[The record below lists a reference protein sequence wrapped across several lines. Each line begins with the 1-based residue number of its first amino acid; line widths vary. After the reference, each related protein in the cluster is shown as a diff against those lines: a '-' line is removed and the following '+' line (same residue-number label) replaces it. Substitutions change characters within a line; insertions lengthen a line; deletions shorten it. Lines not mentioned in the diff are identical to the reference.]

1 MSALI
6 LYHQFQEMRII
17 SGTFKGRRLKTVEG
31 LDVRPTSD
39 RLRETLF
46 NILAPHIKESRF
58 LDLCAGSG
66 AIGIEAASR
75 GASEVIFV
83 DKSRLSCAVIQ
94 ENLALIGGIDKARV
108 LQCDALAAVKQLG
121 ETLNPESARQNNRYT
136 QATGNFDIVYLDP
149 PYVSYIY
156 TDVLKQLAT
165 SQIINEDSIV
175 IVEHRTKTP
184 LERQYSN
191 LKIYREV
198 KQGESS
204 LAFYTLNP

>member
-1 MSALI
+1 
-6 LYHQFQEMRII
+6 MRII
-17 SGTFKGRRLKTVEG
+17 SGTYKGRRLKTVAG

-46 NILAPHIKESRF
+46 NILAPHIRESRF

-75 GASEVIFV
+75 GAGEVVFV

-94 ENLALIGGIDKARV
+94 ENLEMIGGLDNTRII
-108 LQCDALAAVKQLG
+108 QSDALVAVKRLD
-121 ETLNPESARQNNRYT
+121 ESINPEPAKQSNNRL
-136 QATGNFDIVYLDP
+136 QATGKFDIVYLDP

-156 TDVLKQLAT
+156 EDVLKQLAT

-175 IVEHRTKTP
+175 VVEHRTKTP
-184 LERQYSN
+184 LEPAYDRLS
-191 LKIYREV
+191 IYREV

-204 LAFYTLNP
+204 LAFFSKSM

>member
-1 MSALI
+1 
-6 LYHQFQEMRII
+6 MRII

-46 NILAPHIKESRF
+46 NILTPRIRESRF

-75 GASEVIFV
+75 GASEVVFV
-83 DKSRLSCAVIQ
+83 DKSPRACAVIK
-94 ENLALIGGIDKARV
+94 ENLAMIGAQDEARII
-108 LQCDALAAVKQLG
+108 QGDALAVVKQL
-121 ETLNPESARQNNRYT
+121 ENTLNLQPDSQVKRSPQT
-136 QATGNFDIVYLDP
+136 TSKFDIVYLDP
-149 PYVSYIY
+149 PYVSFIY
-156 TDVLKQLAT
+156 TDVLQQLAT
-165 SQIINEDSIV
+165 SQIIDEDSLV
-175 IVEHRTKTP
+175 IVEHRTKTF
-184 LERQYSN
+184 LERAYGN

-204 LAFYTLNP
+204 LAFFSKSI

>member
-1 MSALI
+1 
-6 LYHQFQEMRII
+6 MRII
-17 SGTFKGRRLKTVEG
+17 SGTYKGRRLKTPAG
-31 LDVRPTSD
+31 LEVRPTSD

-46 NILAPHIKESRF
+46 NILTPTVRGSRF

-75 GASEVIFV
+75 GASEVVFV

-94 ENLALIGGIDKARV
+94 ENLATIGGLDNARII
-108 LQCDALAAVKQLG
+108 QRDALEAVRQLILEMSPEAAKRKPG
-121 ETLNPESARQNNRYT
+121 GA
-136 QATGNFDIVYLDP
+136 QAAGKFDIVYLDP

-156 TDVLKQLAT
+156 TDVLKLLAINP
-165 SQIINEDSIV
+165 IIDEDSIV
-175 IVEHRTKTP
+175 VVEHRTKIA
-184 LERQYSN
+184 LEPAYGN

-204 LAFYTLNP
+204 LAFFSLALLTGN